1 MKKGAI
7 NSVLMAAGIAAAFL
21 LIFEIAL
28 HFAGAGFTPRFFLRG
43 EDGYLHANR
52 HFGRLFFPELLV
64 REGVAVRLAD
74 PKPAGTFRIFVLGES
89 AAMGFPSPRFGFPR
103 VLEVMLREAFPGRN
117 IEVVNVAMAGINSH
131 AVRRI
136 AQECAELQPDAFV
149 IYMGNNEVVGPFGP
163 GTVFGGT
170 TTSLAQARMAM
181 ALRTTKTGQL
191 LDAWMDKLGGR
202 DKAKWGGMGMF
213 TNQRV
218 PRDHPAMPAVY
229 ANFRRNLRDLLR
241 STAGKPTVLCTVA
254 VKLEDFPPLAGEEA
268 RRVYAEAEDA
278 KKRGD
283 GAKAGELFAQA
294 RNLDELRFRADSEIN
309 RIIRDE
315 AGRPNTTLVDAEEI
329 FDKNSENPQTEGF
342 FWEHVHLDFP
352 WNYLLARSVAEVLT
366 PRLATFF
373 GTDALPFVQPE
384 AIARKLGYTPGEEL
398 TAASDIATMMANPPF
413 TGQPGNDERRR
424 KMAERGRSLDAE
436 RKAMDLA
443 TLETEL
449 REEVAKHPDD
459 PWQRVALVA
468 TLDARD
474 KRAESLEQKRAIA
487 KLIPYDITALCNL
500 GRNEMAAGNLGAA
513 RTALRQASQLDRH
526 FARPVI
532 DLAGCEMLENN
543 PEEATSI
550 LESFLRLN
558 PENTEALVALAQIS
572 RHENNPGAARIYLER
587 ALRVSP
593 ENAAAKAELDAL
605 NLPLAAP

>member
-1 MKKGAI
+1 VKKGTTKTL
-7 NSVLMAAGIAAAFL
+7 VIAATIAVAFL
-21 LIFEIAL
+21 LLLEMAL
-28 HFAGAGFTPRFFLRG
+28 NLAGTGFTPKFFLRG
-43 EDGYLHANR
+43 EDGFLHANR
-52 HFGRLFFPELLV
+52 HFGRLFFPERLV

-103 VLEVMLREAFPGRN
+103 VLEVMLREAFPGKN

-149 IYMGNNEVVGPFGP
+149 IYMGNNDVVGPFGP

-191 LDAWMDKLGGR
+191 LDTWMDKLGGR

-218 PRDHPAMPAVY
+218 PQDHAAMPAVY
-229 ANFRRNLRDLLR
+229 ANFRSNLRDILH
-241 STAGKPTVLCTVA
+241 STSGKPTVLCTVA

-268 RRVYAEAEDA
+268 RRVYSEAEAAEE
-278 KKRGD
+278 RGD
-283 GAKAGELFAQA
+283 AAKADALFSQA
-294 RNLDELRFRADSEIN
+294 RDLDELRFRADSDIN
-309 RIIRDE
+309 RIIRE
-315 AGRPNTTLVDAEEI
+315 EKPQANVTLVDAEEI
-329 FDKNSENPQTEGF
+329 FTARSMSEKRGL

-352 WNYLLARSVAEVLT
+352 GNYLLARSVA
-366 PRLATFF
+366 
-373 GTDALPFVQPE
+373 DALVPSLRHFFATEPLPWAQMDT
-384 AIARKLGYTPGEEL
+384 IARKLGYTPAEEL
-398 TAASDIATMMANPPF
+398 VAVSDIAKMMTNPPF
-413 TGQPGNDERRR
+413 TSQPGN
-424 KMAERGRSLDAE
+424 AERWQQLAARARALEEA
-436 RKAMDLA
+436 RKSTDLA

-550 LESFLRLN
+550 LESFLRAN

-572 RHENNPGAARIYLER
+572 RHENNPGAARTYLER